1 MESIIKID
9 IPEGKVAKQI
19 INSDGSI
26 SITFVDKKS
35 TRSRSWE
42 EFRINHPR
50 ITEEYYIDC
59 DGSISSVYECNRDC
73 CNNLATKE
81 DAEGILALIQLT
93 RLHDEWIGDWKPKFK
108 AKPNAVIINTGNRI
122 EVSVSCYCSALLLF
136 PNQELAEEFLE
147 CFRILIEKAKK
158 FI

>member
-1 MESIIKID
+1 MENIIKIN
-9 IPEGKVAKQI
+9 IPENKVVKQI

-26 SITFVDKKS
+26 NITFVDKKP
-35 TRSRSWE
+35 TRSRSWK
-42 EFRINHPR
+42 EFCINHPR
-50 ITEEYYIDC
+50 ITEEYYIDDWGSVSIITDC
-59 DGSISSVYECNRDC
+59 DRKC

-81 DAEGILALIQLT
+81 DAEAIIALIQLT
-93 RLHDEWIGDWKPKFK
+93 RLHDEWIGDWKPKFR